1 MYGVMNSAR
10 TSLRLVLSRAALAG
24 VAALWCAGCK
34 PAPLPGEPNAQEGR
48 AVMQAADRGETAT
61 IPLARV
67 NGREITLDEVERRLA
82 QRSVESQ
89 RYFADADMRPQFLEM
104 LLWIDV
110 MATESLREGWTQ
122 SSIAGLLEDDYRA
135 RALLAELAPA
145 SLYLGAIAD
154 ADVAAA
160 WEAWEAQLLP
170 VARRRVS
177 VSLYADRAGAEDAW
191 RQLDAWVALE
201 HDTLDELFAYEA
213 RAHSQHE
220 ATRSEGGALGWV
232 APAAA
237 GSGIDPAFEAL
248 VFGLEEPGI
257 AGILDTPEG
266 ALLVYVAGMPEVRP
280 PSFEDAEP
288 WIRGRLLA
296 AQRAAALRA
305 TLDAQRQ
312 QVEVSIDAA
321 AVASLR
327 AARVANLGEAEP
339 ARRYRRFSE
348 EALAGLEPR
357 AFGRDWNSLATT
369 ADAEYRINAEA
380 AAFRSL
386 PPAAEPAPALPE
398 SPEPN

>member
-24 VAALWCAGCK
+24 AAVLWCAGCK

-154 ADVAAA
+154 ADEPYCVGAT
-160 WEAWEAQLLP
+160 P
-170 VARRRVS
+170 KAR
-177 VSLYADRAGAEDAW
+177 E
-191 RQLDAWVALE
+191 
-201 HDTLDELFAYEA
+201 
-213 RAHSQHE
+213 
-220 ATRSEGGALGWV
+220 
-232 APAAA
+232 
-237 GSGIDPAFEAL
+237 
-248 VFGLEEPGI
+248 
-257 AGILDTPEG
+257 
-266 ALLVYVAGMPEVRP
+266 
-280 PSFEDAEP
+280 
-288 WIRGRLLA
+288 
-296 AQRAAALRA
+296 
-305 TLDAQRQ
+305 
-312 QVEVSIDAA
+312 
-321 AVASLR
+321 
-327 AARVANLGEAEP
+327 
-339 ARRYRRFSE
+339 
-348 EALAGLEPR
+348 
-357 AFGRDWNSLATT
+357 
-369 ADAEYRINAEA
+369 
-380 AAFRSL
+380 
-386 PPAAEPAPALPE
+386 
-398 SPEPN
+398 